1 MFPRTTAADQFVDWL
16 VMTSGEPLLV
26 VELAL
31 QLELVLGQLGA
42 ELLVLGQ
49 LGAEL
54 LALGWALPQAQVKAV
69 LAGVEGRPLMV
80 VQAGLKEDLF
90 QDSHLS

>member
-42 ELLVLGQ
+42 ELL
-49 LGAEL
+49 
-54 LALGWALPQAQVKAV
+54 ALGWALPQAQVKAV
-69 LAGVEGRPLMV
+69 LAGVEGRPLMA

>member
-16 VMTSGEPLLV
+16 VMTSGGALLV

-42 ELLVLGQ
+42 ELLAQ
-49 LGAEL
+49 
-54 LALGWALPQAQVKAV
+54 GWALPQAQVEAV
-69 LAGVEGRPLMV
+69 VEGLPLTPV
-80 VQAGLKEDLF
+80 EAG
-90 QDSHLS
+90 

>member
-1 MFPRTTAADQFVDWL
+1 MFPRTTAADQFVDLL
-16 VMTSGEPLLV
+16 VMTSGGALLV
-26 VELAL
+26 AELAP
-31 QLELVLGQLGA
+31 QLELVLGQL
-42 ELLVLGQ
+42 EV
-49 LGAEL
+49 EL

-69 LAGVEGRPLMV
+69 LAGVEGRPLMA

>member
-16 VMTSGEPLLV
+16 VMTSGGALLV
-26 VELAL
+26 VELAP
-31 QLELVLGQLGA
+31 QLE
-42 ELLVLGQ
+42 LVLGQ

-69 LAGVEGRPLMV
+69 LAGVEGRPLTPV
-80 VQAGLKEDLF
+80 EAGLQEDLF

>member
-1 MFPRTTAADQFVDWL
+1 
-16 VMTSGEPLLV
+16 MTSGGALLV

-31 QLELVLGQLGA
+31 QLE
-42 ELLVLGQ
+42 LVLGQ

-69 LAGVEGRPLMV
+69 LAGVEGRPLMA

>member
-1 MFPRTTAADQFVDWL
+1 
-16 VMTSGEPLLV
+16 MTSGGALLV

-31 QLELVLGQLGA
+31 QLELVLGPL
-42 ELLVLGQ
+42 ELVLGQ
-49 LGAEL
+49 LEAEL

-69 LAGVEGRPLMV
+69 LAGVEGRPLTPV
-80 VQAGLKEDLF
+80 EAGLLEDLF